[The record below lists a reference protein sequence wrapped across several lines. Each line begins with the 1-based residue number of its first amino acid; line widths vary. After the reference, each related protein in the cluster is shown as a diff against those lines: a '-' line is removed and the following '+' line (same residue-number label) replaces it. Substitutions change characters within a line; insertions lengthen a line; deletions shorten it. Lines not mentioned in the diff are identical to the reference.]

1 MILRIIVLMAM
12 TSPFGVLDLSRSAYA
27 TPTGEGA
34 KTVGERGEEESKE
47 RGFEERIRR
56 DQLQALGLRAHPQP
70 SGVMVHSVRILR
82 LEVFDETETPWL
94 TPLNALHALTRA
106 SRINQELRLKA
117 GEPFSQGLTL
127 ESGRNLRRSGLFAAV
142 QGLPAAPLDSSE
154 LILLVITRDLWS
166 LRLESAFNFTGSLL
180 NGAQL
185 SLVERNLFGQGQQ
198 LRLSGAL
205 SPFTESVGL
214 SFVDPRLFGRY
225 ALALGGGLRIG
236 RQSGEL
242 EGGSASV
249 SLSRPLYNLD
259 QRWSYAFSLSASNAL
274 SRWAQGGV
282 QLVWDDPET
291 AAVESIPIQ
300 WWGRAIGASAG
311 LAWQRPGRWTLQSSG
326 GLSLSWATLQPAAQL
341 NARQASQWESSIL
354 PLARRE
360 LGPYLQLSL
369 FERRFEVRRDVSTF
383 DLSEDLRLG
392 PSASL
397 SLGLP
402 VSLDDGTLARQGG
415 LQLRSVW
422 GPEAGKAED
431 GFLSLSAGGGA
442 RHSPLGWSDLRLSAS
457 LLIVSPRVSLGRLV
471 LRSDWVSRWADS
483 SRSLLSLG
491 GSEGLRGYPTQAFY
505 QQGGERFRGN
515 LEYRGR
521 PFRWRS
527 VVLGPVLFLDAG
539 GLHQRGEPLPLYS
552 AAGAGLRLLFP
563 QFNRSV
569 FRLDGAAPL
578 GGRGWQVLLS
588 GGSQQAFP
596 VMGWET
602 R

>member
-1 MILRIIVLMAM
+1 MAM
-12 TSPFGVLDLSRSAYA
+12 TSPFGMLDLSRSVYA
-27 TPTGEGA
+27 TPMMEGA
-34 KTVGERGEEESKE
+34 GTGDEGTAEGSRE
-47 RGFEERIRR
+47 RGFEDRIRR
-56 DQLQALGLRAHPQP
+56 DQLQALGLRAHPKP
-70 SGVMVHSVRILR
+70 SGVTVHSIHILR
-82 LEVFDETETPWL
+82 LEVFDEAETPWL

-106 SRINQELRLKA
+106 SRVHQELRLKP
-117 GEPFSQGLTL
+117 GERYSQRLTL
-127 ESGRNLRRSGLFAAV
+127 ESERNLRRSGLFAAV
-142 QGLPAAPLDSSE
+142 QVFPAAPLDSSE

-180 NGAQL
+180 NGAQM

-214 SFVDPRLFGRY
+214 SFVDPRLLGRY

-242 EGGSASV
+242 EGGSASI

-259 QRWSYAFSLSASNAL
+259 QRWSYAFSFSGSNVL
-274 SRWAQGGV
+274 SRWTQGGA

-291 AAVESIPIQ
+291 AAIESIPIQ

-311 LAWQRPGRWTLQSSG
+311 LAWQRPGRWTVQSAG
-326 GLSLSWATLQPAAQL
+326 GLNLSWATLRPAAQL
-341 NARQASQWESSIL
+341 SARQAGQWETSIL

-369 FERRFEVRRDVSTF
+369 FERRFETRRDVSTF

-392 PSASL
+392 PSASF
-397 SLGLP
+397 SFGLP
-402 VSLDDGTLARQGG
+402 VSLDDGALARQGG

-442 RHSPLGWSDLRLSAS
+442 RHSALGWSDMRLSAS
-457 LLIVSPRVSLGRLV
+457 LLVVSPRASLGRLV

-521 PFRWRS
+521 PLRWLS
-527 VVLGPVLFLDAG
+527 VVLGPVLFLDVG
-539 GLHQRGEPLPLYS
+539 GLHQRGEPLPIYS

-596 VMGWET
+596 VMSWET